1 MKTFLYKAFIILVSI
16 VIIDVVVGYVSRY
29 TLAQLPP
36 SNANVPHTV
45 NSLMKE
51 KTDILIL
58 GASKAKHGIDPK
70 MLNKHF
76 QMDCYNA
83 GEDGMDMFFYNLIL
97 QGMLS
102 RSTPKMVIVDMAPLS
117 LNNTPSVPK
126 YLYGLSLTV
135 DKYAQQINTWQE
147 NLKLKS
153 NLYRYNNFF
162 PLLISTLRGQ
172 NSGKDGYTPLDGEYT
187 RAVLVPSDKLDVNTI
202 ELQSLDELV
211 RTCKTKHIELYMYI
225 SPCHYHNNKLF
236 NAYLKKYCTE
246 NDVHFRDMSEDE
258 NYLTTNYY
266 KDRDHLN
273 RIGAERFTQ
282 DIIRDIKACRQN

>member
-135 DKYAQQINTWQE
+135 DKYAKQINTWLE

-153 NLYRYNNFF
+153 NLYRYN
-162 PLLISTLRGQ
+162 PL
-172 NSGKDGYTPLDGEYT
+172 
-187 RAVLVPSDKLDVNTI
+187 A
-202 ELQSLDELV
+202 EL
-211 RTCKTKHIELYMYI
+211 K
-225 SPCHYHNNKLF
+225 
-236 NAYLKKYCTE
+236 
-246 NDVHFRDMSEDE
+246 
-258 NYLTTNYY
+258 
-266 KDRDHLN
+266 
-273 RIGAERFTQ
+273 
-282 DIIRDIKACRQN
+282 

>member
-102 RSTPKMVIVDMAPLS
+102 RSTPKMVIVDMAPFFKQH
-117 LNNTPSVPK
+117 PK
-126 YLYGLSLTV
+126 CS
-135 DKYAQQINTWQE
+135 QIFIWIVTNGRQ
-147 NLKLKS
+147 
-153 NLYRYNNFF
+153 
-162 PLLISTLRGQ
+162 I
-172 NSGKDGYTPLDGEYT
+172 
-187 RAVLVPSDKLDVNTI
+187 
-202 ELQSLDELV
+202 
-211 RTCKTKHIELYMYI
+211 CKTNKYMARE
-225 SPCHYHNNKLF
+225 SK
-236 NAYLKKYCTE
+236 
-246 NDVHFRDMSEDE
+246 
-258 NYLTTNYY
+258 
-266 KDRDHLN
+266 
-273 RIGAERFTQ
+273 
-282 DIIRDIKACRQN
+282 IKI

>member
-29 TLAQLPP
+29 TLAHLPQ

-45 NSLMKE
+45 NSLMTE
-51 KTDILIL
+51 TTDILIL

-70 MLNKHF
+70 MLKRDF

-83 GEDGMDMFFYNLIL
+83 GEDGEDMFFYNIIL

-102 RSTPKMVIVDMAPLS
+102 RSTPKIVIVDMAPLS

-126 YLYGLSLTV
+126 YLYGLSPTV
-135 DKYAQQINTWQE
+135 DKYAEQINTWQE
-147 NLKLKS
+147 NIKLKS
-153 NLYRYNNFF
+153 NLYRYNNLF
-162 PLLISTLRGQ
+162 PYLIGTIRGQ
-172 NSGKDGYTPLDGEYT
+172 NRGNNGYTPLDGEYT
-187 RAVLVPSDKLDVNTI
+187 RAELVPADELVVEPI
-202 ELQSLDELV
+202 EQQSLDELV
-211 RTCKTKHIELYMYI
+211 RTCRTKHIELHMYI

-236 NAYLKKYCTE
+236 NAYLKKYCIE

-258 NYLTTNYY
+258 NYLTTKYY

-282 DIIRDIKACRQN
+282 DIIRDIKACRQD